1 MMYVFPT
8 QILDLLVQRLA
19 EGYKFKN
26 LIQTVEVSEFLKS
39 FATQNPASVCDL
51 DLLYNCSTWL
61 SKWTEDVKPD
71 HL

>member
-1 MMYVFPT
+1 MMYVFPN

-51 DLLYNCSTWL
+51 EFSYNCST
-61 SKWTEDVKPD
+61 
-71 HL
+71 